1 MEKLIVVPIK
11 EANIFRVQV
20 QRLLGLRKE
29 FLEDSDPEALHDLRV
44 ASRRMREVLEFLQMS
59 LPEKTQTGL
68 LELGR
73 TITKSL
79 GKAREAEVNL
89 KMLQELSKRQ
99 KFNPIA
105 SEILIRKQGQ
115 RTRASVKKARKRI
128 AHSKFSRFE
137 KFLTQIKGS
146 FSVKSSESQILLTRR
161 EAFLGFIW
169 EGEVDDVR
177 LHDLRI
183 RTKKFRYSL
192 EIYDRLHN
200 RNLGRLLR
208 RMKTLQDV
216 LGIIH
221 DLYILENLV
230 KNESDKWGTPTLK
243 VIPEALKSALEAI
256 TAEKA
261 RYYPRVFPLYSG
273 IVERLPQHLALFT
286 SLSLAPS
293 A

>member
-1 MEKLIVVPIK
+1 MEKLIVVPIR
-11 EANIFRVQV
+11 EANILRAQV
-20 QRLLGLRKE
+20 QRLLRLRKE
-29 FLEDSDPEALHDLRV
+29 FLEDNDPEALHDLRV
-44 ASRRMREVLEFLQMS
+44 ASRRMREVLESLQMS
-59 LPEKTQTGL
+59 LPERTQTSL
-68 LELGR
+68 LQLGR
-73 TITKSL
+73 AITKNL

-89 KMLQELSKRQ
+89 NMLQELSKRQ
-99 KFNPIA
+99 KINPVA

-128 AHSKFSRFE
+128 AHKRFDRFE

-169 EGEVDDVR
+169 EGEMDDIR

-208 RMKTLQDV
+208 RMKTLQDL
-216 LGIIH
+216 LGVIH
-221 DLYILENLV
+221 DLYVLENLV
-230 KNESDKWGTPTLK
+230 RNEGDKWGTPSLK
-243 VIPEALKSALEAI
+243 VIPEAFKSALEAI
-256 TAEKA
+256 RIEKT
-261 RYYPRVFPLYSG
+261 RLYPRVFPLYSG

-286 SLSLAPS
+286 SLSLASS